1 MKEGR
6 KEKACFFI
14 VCWQSN
20 IVINYGLNV
29 LIWCQVVK
37 LNKYGNVVGWYVC

>member
-6 KEKACFFI
+6 KEKAC
-14 VCWQSN
+14 VSN
-20 IVINYGLNV
+20 IVTNYGLNV

-37 LNKYGNVVGWYVC
+37 LNKYGNVVG